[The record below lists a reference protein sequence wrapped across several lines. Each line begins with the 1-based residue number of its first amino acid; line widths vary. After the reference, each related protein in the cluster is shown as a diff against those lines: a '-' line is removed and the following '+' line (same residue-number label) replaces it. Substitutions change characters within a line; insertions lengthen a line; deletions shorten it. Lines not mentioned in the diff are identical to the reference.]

1 MKVDILNY
9 KNEKAGTMEMPELM
23 VATRWNPDLVHQAL
37 VTHLANKRDPWAH
50 AKGRSEVRG
59 GGKKPWK
66 QKGTGR
72 ARHGSIRSPLWKG
85 GGITHGPSKDRDFSK
100 KINKKMKRI
109 AIFSVFSKK
118 FADNNIVVVDSF
130 AKVGTKTK
138 EWADALRKFVDLR
151 SKTAVIFST
160 ENKQLSLALGNIKNV
175 DTLNPASINVY
186 DLMKYKH
193 VIIEQN
199 AIAEIEQ
206 HYKIN

>member
-1 MKVDILNY
+1 
-9 KNEKAGTMEMPELM
+9 MEMPELM
-23 VATRWNPDLVHQAL
+23 VATKWNPDLVHQAL

-50 AKGRSEVRG
+50 AKGRGEVRG

-72 ARHGSIRSPLWKG
+72 ARHGSIRSPLWIG
-85 GGITHGPSKDRDFSK
+85 GGVTHGPSNERD
-100 KINKKMKRI
+100 
-109 AIFSVFSKK
+109 FSKK
-118 FADNNIVVVDSF
+118 FADNGVMVVDSF
-130 AKVGTKTK
+130 STMGTKTK

-151 SKTAVIFST
+151 SKTVVIFST
-160 ENKQLSLALGNIKNV
+160 ENRQLSQALGNIKNV

-193 VIIEQN
+193 VIIEQA

-206 HYKIN
+206 HYKI

>member
-59 GGKKPWK
+59 GG
-66 QKGTGR
+66 
-72 ARHGSIRSPLWKG
+72 SPLWKG
-85 GGITHGPSKDRDFSK
+85 GGVTHGPSKDRDFSK

-118 FADNNIVVVDSF
+118 FADNNVVVVDSF

-151 SKTAVIFST
+151 SKTVVIFST
-160 ENKQLSLALGNIKNV
+160 ENRQLSLALGNIKNV

-186 DLMKYKH
+186 DLMKYKN
-193 VIIEQN
+193 VIIEQS

-206 HYKIN
+206 HYKI